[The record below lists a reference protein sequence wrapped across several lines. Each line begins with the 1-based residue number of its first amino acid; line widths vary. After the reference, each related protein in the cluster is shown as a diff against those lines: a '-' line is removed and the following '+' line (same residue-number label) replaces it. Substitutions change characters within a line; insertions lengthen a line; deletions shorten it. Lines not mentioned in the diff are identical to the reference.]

1 MNSAPFGAELSKDI
15 SKGIISSV
23 SAVLKSVVEDKLGSG
38 LVKDLIG
45 ISIEG
50 ISEKGINEITDF
62 INRGKSKIDSI
73 LSNENMKSMGIPE
86 DKIDFVVAE
95 IKELL
100 SKIDIT
106 DEVLRQCKYDSTN
119 LSFFFVQ

>member
-1 MNSAPFGAELSKDI
+1 MGVAASI
-15 SKGIISSV
+15 V
-23 SAVLKSVVEDKLGSG
+23 SAVLKSVTEDKFGNG
-38 LVKDLIG
+38 LAKELIG
-45 ISIEG
+45 ISIDG

-86 DKIDFVVAE
+86 YKIDFVVAE

-106 DEVLRQCKYDSTN
+106 YEVLRQCKYDSTN
-119 LSFFFVQ
+119 LSFFFVHM